1 MKRWAALGL
10 LGVLLLPVPGNADG
24 YGRHTYYRRH
34 THWRHGAPF
43 YDAAY
48 ISAVQR
54 LGYRG
59 RGYNFAGPAY
69 AFGDPAY
76 GGCRQGHELV
86 PARWGARWTRVRLCP
101 AGSGRY

>member
-1 MKRWAALGL
+1 MKRLAAFVL
-10 LGVLLLPVPGNADG
+10 LGVFMLPVTGSADG

-34 THWRHGAPF
+34 VHARHAHPF

-48 ISAVQR
+48 ISGVQH

-59 RGYNFAGPAY
+59 RRYNFAGPAY

-76 GGCRQGHELV
+76 GGCRLGHELV
-86 PARWGARWTRVRLCP
+86 PTRWGAGWARVRLCS